1 MSFEPN
7 ALFLS
12 FLLSFVGL
20 ALFLYGR
27 KQSRAPQLVA
37 GLLFMVY
44 PYFTS
49 TFLSMLGVGALVGA
63 GMWVAIWLGY

>member
-12 FLLSFVGL
+12 IVLGFVGL

-27 KQSRAPQLVA
+27 RTARMPHIVA

-44 PYFTS
+44 PYFTPTIEW
-49 TFLSMLGVGALVGA
+49 TFGVGVAIGA
-63 GMWVAIWLGY
+63 GLWWALWMGW